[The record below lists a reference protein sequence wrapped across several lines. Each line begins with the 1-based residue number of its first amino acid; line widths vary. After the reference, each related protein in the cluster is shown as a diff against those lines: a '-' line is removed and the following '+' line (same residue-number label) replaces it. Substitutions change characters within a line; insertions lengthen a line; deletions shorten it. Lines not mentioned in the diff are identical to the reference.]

1 MIKAIIFDF
10 DGVLVESAHIKKEA
24 FRRLFS
30 HWGNKVHEV
39 VEYHIQNAG
48 ISRYVKF
55 KNIYENILHEPYTE
69 EIGLKLGGKFSK
81 IVLNEIKRALFVK
94 GAEEFLHKNYNR
106 YLFFIAS
113 GTPQDE
119 LNGIICFKGINKY
132 FKNIFGAPATKPE
145 IINSIV
151 KKNKLGKGEV
161 VLIGDAESDKKA
173 AESTEIHFI
182 LRLNAEN
189 SHVLSH
195 HTIKDLTEL
204 KEKIMEFDSVST
216 NISYV

>member
-1 MIKAIIFDF
+1 MIRAVIFDF
-10 DGVLVESAHIKKEA
+10 DGVLVESAHIKTEA

-30 HWGNKVHEV
+30 HWGNKVHEI

-55 KNIYENILHEPYTE
+55 KNISENILREPYTE
-69 EIGLKLGGKFSK
+69 ETGLKLGKEFSK

-94 GAEEFLHKNYNR
+94 GAKEFLHENYNR

-119 LNGIICFKGINKY
+119 LNEIVCVKGIDRY
-132 FKNIFGAPATKPE
+132 FKDIFGAPATKPE
-145 IINSIV
+145 IIDSIV
-151 KKNKLGKGEV
+151 KKNKLDKGEV
-161 VLIGDAESDKKA
+161 VLIGDAESDKMA
-173 AESTEIHFI
+173 AENTEIHFI

-189 SHVLSH
+189 CHVSSR

-204 KEKIMEFDSVST
+204 NKKLMEFDSEGT
-216 NISYV
+216 KTTYV